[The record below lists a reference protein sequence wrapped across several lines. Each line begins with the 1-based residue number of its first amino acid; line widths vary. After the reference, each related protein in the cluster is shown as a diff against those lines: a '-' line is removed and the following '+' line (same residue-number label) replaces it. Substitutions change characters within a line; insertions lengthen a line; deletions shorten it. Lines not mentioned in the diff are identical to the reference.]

1 MYAGINDFKK
11 SYQQPITNIVRD
23 KKGNLV
29 TNSHSI
35 LVWWRKHFSQIFNV
49 YEVSDVRHIEIHSA
63 ETQVSEPSAFEI
75 EMAIQKLKSHTLT
88 GADQIPAQIIRAG
101 RRTSGSEIHK
111 LIISTW
117 NKVEL
122 PEERKQ
128 SIIVHIFKTATKQT
142 VVITEAYRFCQLR
155 TKFYPTSCSRG

>member
-1 MYAGINDFKK
+1 MTCISGIIDFKK
-11 SYQQPITNIVRD
+11 GYQPRNNIVKD
-23 KKGNLV
+23 EKCDLV
-29 TNSHSI
+29 TDSNNI
-35 LVWWRKHFSQIFNV
+35 LDRWRNEFSQLFNV
-49 YEVSDVRHIEIHSA
+49 HGVSGVRGIHTAEPLVPEQGAFQFEKAIE
-63 ETQVSEPSAFEI
+63 
-75 EMAIQKLKSHTLT
+75 KLKSHKSP
-88 GADQIPAQIIRAG
+88 GIDKIPAELIKAG
-101 RRTSGSEIHK
+101 RRTICYEIHK